1 MVDTIGRCATPKENI
16 ENLLRAKQM
25 HFPDQLIDWGLGIG
39 DICLKISSD
48 LQYSFGGL
56 LFLERMQFLFKA
68 AVRASE
74 GPCLSRLA

>member
-39 DICLKISSD
+39 DWG
-48 LQYSFGGL
+48 YL
-56 LFLERMQFLFKA
+56 LEDFIRFTVFIWWTT
-68 AVRASE
+68 
-74 GPCLSRLA
+74 LSRKNAISLQGGSQSK